1 MLPTHL
7 ISVTKL
13 DGRRGGCTGITVST
27 CLCIQNL
34 SKLFFWTT
42 QPFVPNLVWWW
53 VSVRQIVMW
62 KQMGCYLQGPSEG
75 IYNYAW
81 ELSVKMHI
89 SVAVKLTFCREKKL
103 SAWKINCQYKKK
115 EGSTSFGSAPNTR
128 KWARFQSFSFKSIP
142 MPEINQS
149 MTVSSCF
156 IYNQTWFVERSSQA
170 SRYPCSCCCFYWG
183 LPHIYSCHGF
193 AAERSVCFAEIY
205 HTMYSCHCF
214 AEVYHTMYSCLL
226 FCREVY
232 DTMYSCHCCRKVYYT
247 MYTCHCF
254 AAGRSSTQCIAV
266 IALLQ
271 RGLLP
276 HNIQLSWL
284 CCTKVYHTMYS
295 CHSFA
300 EVYHTIYSFHCFA
313 EIYHT
318 IYSCHCF
325 AEVYHCPH
333 NV

>member
-103 SAWKINCQYKKK
+103 SAGKINCQYKKK
-115 EGSTSFGSAPNTR
+115 EGSTSFGSAPNTH

-214 AEVYHTMYSCLL
+214 AEVYHTMYSC
-226 FCREVY
+226 
-232 DTMYSCHCCRKVYYT
+232 HCL
-247 MYTCHCF
+247 
-254 AAGRSSTQCIAV
+254 AAERSTTQCIAV
-266 IALLQ
+266 IALLRSTTQ
-271 RGLLP
+271 CIAVCFSAERSMTQCTAVIAVGRSTTQCILVIALLQEGL
-276 HNIQLSWL
+276 
-284 CCTKVYHTMYS
+284 V
-295 CHSFA
+295 
-300 EVYHTIYSFHCFA
+300 
-313 EIYHT
+313 
-318 IYSCHCF
+318 
-325 AEVYHCPH
+325 H